1 MQDFDGRVAVVTGAA
16 SGIGLALAR
25 RLATEGMKVVLGD
38 VEKGALETAVSELQA
53 AGAEVDGV
61 VTDVTDPAQVQAL
74 ADAAM
79 SRFGAVHVVCN
90 NAGVGGGGVV
100 DTPLPVW
107 EWVVGVNLWGVIHG
121 CHTFLPLLR
130 EQNEGHIVN
139 TASLAGLG
147 GVAGLGVY
155 CTTKFAVVG
164 LSESLFYELAAEG
177 SDVGISV
184 LCPGYVRTR
193 ISSSIRNAPASV
205 GEWTESAAAVRT
217 RESSAALTA
226 AGIPPAEVADAV
238 VAAVRDRRFFVL
250 PHIRAALGTTKARLE
265 WMRGGGAPNLDVGGA
280 LTP

>member
-1 MQDFDGRVAVVTGAA
+1 
-16 SGIGLALAR
+16 
-25 RLATEGMKVVLGD
+25 
-38 VEKGALETAVSELQA
+38 
-53 AGAEVDGV
+53 
-61 VTDVTDPAQVQAL
+61 
-74 ADAAM
+74 
-79 SRFGAVHVVCN
+79 VHVVCN

-100 DTPLPVW
+100 GTPLPVW

-177 SDVGISV
+177 SDVGVSV

-193 ISSSIRNAPASV
+193 ISSSFRNAPASV

-265 WMRGGGAPNLDVGGA
+265 WMRGGGPPNLDVGGA